1 MANEP
6 KRNLGRGL
14 SALLGEDE
22 TAAAPSA
29 AKGAASRTLRVDQ
42 LHPGRFQ
49 PRQNFSEDE
58 MKALVES
65 VVAQG
70 ILQPLLVRPHPEI
83 AGAFEIL
90 AGERRWRAAQRARL
104 HDVPVLVKEIA
115 DREALEIALV
125 ENIQRQDLTPLE
137 EALGYK
143 RLIDEFGRSHEA
155 LATALGKSRSH
166 VANMLRLLT
175 LPDEVKAMLA
185 DGRLTMGH
193 ARTLVGATD
202 ALERARE
209 IVRDGLSVREAE
221 RRAKPGA
228 RGGATTGK
236 DASKAKRRSPDI
248 VSLERELANL
258 LGLKT
263 ELAYDGSSGTL
274 TIHYKSLDQL
284 DDVLKKLRHH

>member
-22 TAAAPSA
+22 TAGASSA
-29 AKGAASRTLRVDQ
+29 GKGAASRTLRVDQ
-42 LHPGRFQ
+42 LHPSRFQ
-49 PRQNFSEDE
+49 PRQNFPEDE

-155 LATALGKSRSH
+155 LAMALGKSRSH

-193 ARTLVGATD
+193 ARTLVGSAD

-209 IVRDGLSVREAE
+209 IVQGGLSVREAE
-221 RRAKPGA
+221 RRAK
-228 RGGATTGK
+228 RGGATAGK
-236 DASKAKRRSPDI
+236 DASKAPRRSPDI

-263 ELAYDGSSGTL
+263 ALAYDGKSGTL

-284 DDVLKKLRHH
+284 DDVLKKLRRP